1 MNGRVCHCR
10 SNSCLF
16 FLPLFGLF
24 RLKSALNTY
33 LASSAR
39 VNSMMARALLTSK
52 FVIMDR
58 NFLSSA
64 VEGTFSCTA
73 TQIFRLAAWGL
84 QILSDLSA
92 VSGYDTTD
100 YHFLKNIN
108 PWLSVGSLTSDGGDV
123 GPVKQVDN
131 INQCQCLHKASFI
144 SSVQLFLVGKINWKI
159 LWNIDQYFTW
169 KVSGG
174 TTRANS
180 SNLDLSD
187 SDCSKPHQCR
197 NSLSTQGL

>member
-1 MNGRVCHCR
+1 
-10 SNSCLF
+10 
-16 FLPLFGLF
+16 
-24 RLKSALNTY
+24 
-33 LASSAR
+33 
-39 VNSMMARALLTSK
+39 
-52 FVIMDR
+52 MDR

-131 INQCQCLHKASFI
+131 INQSQGLEKEILIWSE
-144 SSVQLFLVGKINWKI
+144 QLFSVGKISWEM
-159 LWNIDQYFTW
+159 LCNIDQYFTW

-187 SDCSKPHQCR
+187 KDCGKTHQCR
-197 NSLSTQGL
+197 NPFDSFNIILCLSVVTQ